1 MLFILA
7 TLTEGYARKV
17 TKRYVKS
24 ERPRKG

>member
-7 TLTEGYARKV
+7 ALTEGYARKV

-24 ERPRKG
+24 ERSRKG